1 MSWKIISKEQES
13 KLKGLT
19 PTINLRMIIEIEEH
33 ELMAEKYKLF
43 VKFMD
48 WFYND
53 FSNKITWINLFS

>member
-13 KLKGLT
+13 KLKRLT
-19 PTINLRMIIEIEEH
+19 PTINLRMIVEIEEH

-53 FSNKITWINLFS
+53 FSDKITWINLFS

>member
-13 KLKGLT
+13 KLKRMT
-19 PTINLRMIIEIEEH
+19 PTISLRMIVEIEEH

-48 WFYND
+48 WFYNY

>member
-13 KLKGLT
+13 KLKRLT
-19 PTINLRMIIEIEEH
+19 PTINLRMIVEIEEH

-48 WFYND
+48 
-53 FSNKITWINLFS
+53 

>member
-13 KLKGLT
+13 KLKRLT
-19 PTINLRMIIEIEEH
+19 PTINLRMIVEIEEH